1 MKKNLVIIV
10 LSLLLSGN
18 AMTENLKPMD
28 ADDTLSKQ
36 KELETKIKLL
46 EKEIEIEKLKK
57 ELADQ
62 KNANKE
68 QKENTS
74 IEISKEND
82 TINSKKL
89 VVPKDKN
96 ELEEQ
101 ILEQVRLLGKFKEP
115 EKYPSGFEEMFLKK
129 GCVTW
134 ICLTKKTTI
143 KMSKFFGRSE
153 KYSSKFPGD
162 QIKVMALY

>member
-101 ILEQVRLLGKFKEP
+101 ILEQVRLLGKFRA
-115 EKYPSGFEEMFLKK
+115 
-129 GCVTW
+129 
-134 ICLTKKTTI
+134 
-143 KMSKFFGRSE
+143 SKITG
-153 KYSSKFPGD
+153 
-162 QIKVMALY
+162 QI